1 MQAQNQ
7 NSNQQNVNIV
17 NSGVNSQNAFISGG
31 NFTSGH
37 LSQQVINEQPYGY
50 NQQQIITTKYEAPV
64 INTSF
69 GQSGAVGNKLNL
81 SASNPSNLV

>member
-37 LSQQVINEQPYGY
+37 LSQQVIN
-50 NQQQIITTKYEAPV
+50 
-64 INTSF
+64 
-69 GQSGAVGNKLNL
+69 
-81 SASNPSNLV
+81 